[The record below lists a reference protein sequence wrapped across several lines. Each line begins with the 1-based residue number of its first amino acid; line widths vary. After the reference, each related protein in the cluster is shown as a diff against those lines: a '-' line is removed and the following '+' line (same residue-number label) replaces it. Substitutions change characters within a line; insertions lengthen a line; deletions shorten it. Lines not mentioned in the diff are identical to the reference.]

1 MADSSVTAFAF
12 SRHVSEVH
20 GYPPTKLDLNLG
32 SNFSA
37 NCRRLASYCRKG
49 SQEFHVDAP
58 TIGSDGWVAR
68 ISRRLQ
74 RSSMLPILMI
84 ALMPRGRMKTI
95 ALGLTLGILVSAVS
109 WLENLRGME
118 SHVVS
123 AFPHVLILIVL
134 PVCLFGVLW
143 LVYRTRDTCSRYWAT
158 LTRAL
163 LRDILALPLACH

>member
-1 MADSSVTAFAF
+1 
-12 SRHVSEVH
+12 
-20 GYPPTKLDLNLG
+20 
-32 SNFSA
+32 
-37 NCRRLASYCRKG
+37 
-49 SQEFHVDAP
+49 
-58 TIGSDGWVAR
+58 
-68 ISRRLQ
+68 
-74 RSSMLPILMI
+74 MLRILMI
-84 ALMPRGRMKTI
+84 ALIPRGRMKTI
-95 ALGLTLGILVSAVS
+95 ALGLTLGVLVSAVS
-109 WLENLRGME
+109 WLESLRGME